1 MTLDEKVYNELA
13 QLVSEHKH
21 ELFDKIAADRTDYI
35 NVVIENLY
43 KEHNA
48 SAVLR
53 TCDCYGIKKLHV
65 IENENQYKV
74 NRDIALGAGKW
85 VDVET
90 HVQGDP
96 PSSEC
101 IKTLKNRGYKII
113 ATTPHT
119 EEFDIYNLPIDAP
132 MAFFFGTEFSGLSDD
147 VLEQCDMRVKVPM
160 FGFTESFN
168 ISVSAAILL
177 SAVRKRLSDS
187 QLNWKLTPE
196 VQIQLKTEWCIKNLS
211 HGQEIESEIRRRLI
225 EKEL

>member
-1 MTLDEKVYNELA
+1 MSLDKKVYEELA
-13 QLVSEHKH
+13 QLVSEHKS
-21 ELFDKIAADRTDYI
+21 ELFDQIAAERTDYI

-74 NRDIALGAGKW
+74 NREIALGAGKW

-90 HVQGDP
+90 HTEGKLP
-96 PSSEC
+96 ALEC
-101 IKTLKNRGYKII
+101 IETLKKRGYKII

-119 EEFDIYNLPIDAP
+119 DEFDIYNIPINEP
-132 MAFFFGTEFSGLSDD
+132 MAFFFGTEFSGLSPE

-160 FGFTESFN
+160 YGFTESFN

-177 SAVRKRLSDS
+177 SALRKRLNDS
-187 QLNWKLTPE
+187 TIEWKLSKE
-196 VQIQLKTEWCIKNLS
+196 DQIRLKTEWCIKNLS
-211 HGQEIESEIRRRLI
+211 RGKEIESEIRRRLI

>member
-1 MTLDEKVYNELA
+1 MNLDEKVYSELI
-13 QLVSEHKH
+13 QLVSEHKR
-21 ELFDKIAADRTDYI
+21 ELFDEIATQRTDYI

-90 HVQGDP
+90 HALGKP
-96 PSSEC
+96 PALEC
-101 IKTLKNRGYKII
+101 IKTLKQRGYKII

-119 EEFDIYNLPIDAP
+119 DEFDIYNLPIDEP
-132 MAFFFGTEFSGLSDD
+132 MAFFFGTEFSGLSDA

-160 FGFTESFN
+160 YGFTESFN

-177 SAVRKRLSDS
+177 SALRKRLNDS
-187 QLNWKLTPE
+187 SFIWKLSE
-196 VQIQLKTEWCIKNLS
+196 EDQITLKTEWCIKNLS
-211 HGQEIESEIRRRLI
+211 RGKEIESEIRRRLI

>member
-1 MTLDEKVYNELA
+1 MNLDENVYAELV
-13 QLVSEHKH
+13 QLVSEQRR
-21 ELFDKIAADRTDYI
+21 ELFDEIAAQRTDYI
-35 NVVIENLY
+35 NVVIENLH

-85 VDVET
+85 VEVET
-90 HVQGDP
+90 HTLGDP
-96 PSSEC
+96 PALQC

-119 EEFDIYNLPIDAP
+119 NEYDIYNLPINQP
-132 MAFFFGTEFSGLSDD
+132 MAFFFGTEFSGLSAEVFDN
-147 VLEQCDMRVKVPM
+147 CDMRVKVPM
-160 FGFTESFN
+160 YGFTESFN

-177 SAVRKRLSDS
+177 SALRKRLNDSDY
-187 QLNWKLTPE
+187 NWRLSKKEQT
-196 VQIQLKTEWCIKNLS
+196 ILKIEWCIKNLS
-211 HGQEIESEIRRRLI
+211 RGKEIELEIRRRLI
-225 EKEL
+225 EKES

>member
-1 MTLDEKVYNELA
+1 MNLDEKVYSELV
-13 QLVSEHKH
+13 QLVSEHKG
-21 ELFDKIAADRTDYI
+21 ELFDEIAAQRTDYI

-90 HVQGDP
+90 HTLGKSP
-96 PSSEC
+96 TLEC
-101 IKTLKNRGYKII
+101 IKTLKQRGYKII

-119 EEFDIYNLPIDAP
+119 DEFDIYNLPIDEP
-132 MAFFFGTEFSGLSDD
+132 MAFFFGTEFSGLSDA

-160 FGFTESFN
+160 YGFTESFN

-177 SAVRKRLSDS
+177 SALRKRLSDS
-187 QLNWKLTPE
+187 NFHWKLS
-196 VQIQLKTEWCIKNLS
+196 VGDQIRLKTEWCIKNLS
-211 HGQEIESEIRRRLI
+211 RGKEIEAEIRRRLI

>member
-1 MTLDEKVYNELA
+1 
-13 QLVSEHKH
+13 
-21 ELFDKIAADRTDYI
+21 
-35 NVVIENLY
+35 
-43 KEHNA
+43 
-48 SAVLR
+48 VLR

-90 HVQGDP
+90 HVQGEP
-96 PSSEC
+96 PSAEC

-119 EEFDIYNLPIDAP
+119 EEFDIYNLPINEP

-177 SAVRKRLSDS
+177 SAIRKRLSDS
-187 QLNWKLTPE
+187 ELNWKLTPAA
-196 VQIQLKTEWCIKNLS
+196 QIQLKTEWCIKNLS

>member
-1 MTLDEKVYNELA
+1 MNLDEHVYTELV
-13 QLVSEHKH
+13 QLVSEQRRA
-21 ELFDKIAADRTDYI
+21 LFDEIAAQRTDYI
-35 NVVIENLY
+35 NVVIENLH

-85 VDVET
+85 VEVET
-90 HVQGDP
+90 HNLGDP
-96 PSSEC
+96 PALQC

-119 EEFDIYNLPIDAP
+119 NEYDIYNLPINQP
-132 MAFFFGTEFSGLSDD
+132 MAFFFGTEFSGLSAE
-147 VLEQCDMRVKVPM
+147 VLDHCDMRVKVPM
-160 FGFTESFN
+160 YGFTESFN

-177 SAVRKRLSDS
+177 SALRKRLNDSDY
-187 QLNWKLTPE
+187 NWRLSKKEQT
-196 VQIQLKTEWCIKNLS
+196 ILKIEWCIKNLS
-211 HGQEIESEIRRRLI
+211 RGKEIELEIRRRLI
-225 EKEL
+225 EKES